1 MNSFATILKLDFN
14 ATFRSRWFWVYAVLV
29 IASMGGIFATGISD
43 SRVAGFTG
51 LTRPLLIF
59 IQGCNLVLPIFVLV
73 STVRTLV
80 KEKESNIFEYELSFP
95 ISLGEYYFSKF
106 LSRIV
111 ILCSPL
117 LTAMVLS
124 AVFCSVL
131 GGSIPINIIL
141 LYSGLLLAS
150 TFFYVSLSFFISS
163 LVRTQEV
170 GLGVS
175 LFIWLLL
182 VALLDVA
189 LLGLLIKALV
199 PEETIYTLV
208 LLNPVQLFKI
218 AAICLF
224 DPVLSVIGPASYFI
238 LDKFGTSTFL
248 SYTFLYLFGLG
259 TVFLLVGFVFF
270 SKRDLL

>member
-1 MNSFATILKLDFN
+1 MNNFSTILKLDFN

-111 ILCSPL
+111 ILCHCCP
-117 LTAMVLS
+117 
-124 AVFCSVL
+124 
-131 GGSIPINIIL
+131 
-141 LYSGLLLAS
+141 
-150 TFFYVSLSFFISS
+150 
-163 LVRTQEV
+163 
-170 GLGVS
+170 
-175 LFIWLLL
+175 
-182 VALLDVA
+182 
-189 LLGLLIKALV
+189 K
-199 PEETIYTLV
+199 
-208 LLNPVQLFKI
+208 
-218 AAICLF
+218 
-224 DPVLSVIGPASYFI
+224 
-238 LDKFGTSTFL
+238 
-248 SYTFLYLFGLG
+248 
-259 TVFLLVGFVFF
+259 
-270 SKRDLL
+270 

>member
-1 MNSFATILKLDFN
+1 MVLGLRSF
-14 ATFRSRWFWVYAVLV
+14 SSSPRWEGSL
-29 IASMGGIFATGISD
+29 ATGISD

-224 DPVLSVIGPASYFI
+224 DPRFVRHRTRLLFHPRLVWNFDFSFVYFPLPI
-238 LDKFGTSTFL
+238 WAWNCFPPGGVRFL
-248 SYTFLYLFGLG
+248 FQA
-259 TVFLLVGFVFF
+259 
-270 SKRDLL
+270 